1 MRTIY
6 KCFPGGKY
14 KAITMSYDDG
24 READRR
30 LIEILNK
37 NGIKGTFH
45 LNSGI
50 TEKYEPLIND
60 KFGERIQLKEIKK
73 LYEGHEVSAHT
84 STHPTIERCPITQVV
99 TQVIED
105 RKELENIVKYPVRG
119 LSYPNGSYSEEIKK
133 MLPHVGIEYSRVVG
147 NSHNFELPKDLYE
160 WKATCHHNQ
169 NLNENAE
176 RFLSLNKKQY
186 LYLFYVWGHS
196 YEFDIDN
203 NWNLIEN
210 FCEKIG
216 KKQDIWYA
224 TNIEIVDYLKAFDNL
239 QFSMNGDFVYNP
251 SFKEVWI
258 NIDNVIYEIKG
269 GETVFFR

>member
-6 KCFPGGKY
+6 KCFPGGKF
-14 KAITMSYDDG
+14 KAVTMSYDDG

-30 LIEILNK
+30 LIKILNK

-50 TEKYEPLIND
+50 IEKDESLIND
-60 KFGERIQLKEIKK
+60 EFGKRIQVKDIKK

-99 TQVIED
+99 TQVVED
-105 RKELENIVKYPVRG
+105 RKALEDIVKYPVRG

-133 MLPHVGIEYSRVVG
+133 MLSHVGIEYSRVVG
-147 NSHNFELPKDLYE
+147 NSHNFELPKNLYE

-169 NLNENAE
+169 NLDENAE
-176 RFLSLNKKQY
+176 KFLSLNKKQY

-196 YEFDIDN
+196 YEFDRDN

-210 FCEKIG
+210 FCKKVG
-216 KKQDIWYA
+216 KKHDVWYA

-239 QFSMNGDFVYNP
+239 QFSMDGSFVYNP
-251 SFKEVWI
+251 SFKEVCI
-258 NIDNVIYEIKG
+258 SVDNIIYEIKG
-269 GETVFFR
+269 GETVVF